1 VNDIAITLSI
11 IGLALV
17 LFAWNPVPA
26 VVVAIGAS
34 LALYSTGVLTMPEA
48 LTGFGDPVVVL
59 IAALLAIA
67 VAVETTGVGAWAG
80 QLLLRLSGANETML
94 LVALMVVAAIFSG
107 LIGMNGA
114 VAALLPVTVI
124 IAVRTGIAPSQLMI
138 PLALACLQGGKL
150 TMLGS
155 PVEKNAFCGVE
166 KSSERKSENSDA
178 MRTLLRRTRETPV
191 GAGVGRG
198 GPPLSLSTYALT
210 VGRRKIRP
218 AWRLDRSLP
227 APACRY

>member
-1 VNDIAITLSI
+1 MNGIAITLSI

-34 LALYSTGVLTMPEA
+34 LALYFTGVLTMAEA

-80 QLLLRLSGANETML
+80 QLLLRLSGANETIL
-94 LVALMVVAAIFSG
+94 LVALSVVAAIFSA

-124 IAVRTGIAPSQLMI
+124 IAVRTGIAPSYLMI
-138 PLALACLQGGKL
+138 PLALACLKGAKL
-150 TMLGS
+150 TLLGS
-155 PVEKNAFCGVE
+155 PVNVIAATQAEELSAGHIGFFAWSVLGIPQLIGSIVIVIWLGKWLLPKRE
-166 KSSERKSENSDA
+166 SDTIPA
-178 MRTLLRRTRETPV
+178 EI
-191 GAGVGRG
+191 GR
-198 GPPLSLSTYALT
+198 AH
-210 VGRRKIRP
+210 V
-218 AWRLDRSLP
+218 
-227 APACRY
+227 

>member
-34 LALYSTGVLTMPEA
+34 LALYFTGVLTMPEA

-80 QLLLRLSGANETML
+80 QLLLRLSGASETTL

-124 IAVRTGIAPSQLMI
+124 IAVRTKTAPSQLMI
-138 PLALACLQGGKL
+138 PLALACLKGAKL

-155 PVEKNAFCGVE
+155 
-166 KSSERKSENSDA
+166 SSPP
-178 MRTLLRRTRETPV
+178 RRP
-191 GAGVGRG
+191 
-198 GPPLSLSTYALT
+198 
-210 VGRRKIRP
+210 
-218 AWRLDRSLP
+218 RS
-227 APACRY
+227 

>member
-1 VNDIAITLSI
+1 MNAIAITLSI

-34 LALYSTGVLTMPEA
+34 LALYFTGVLTMPEA

-80 QLLLRLSGANETML
+80 QLLLRLSGANETTL
-94 LVALMVVAAIFSG
+94 LVALMVVAAIFSA

-114 VAALLPVTVI
+114 VAALLPVAVI
-124 IAVRTGIAPSQLMI
+124 IAVRSP
-138 PLALACLQGGKL
+138 GGVARL
-150 TMLGS
+150 ENAHCIG
-155 PVEKNAFCGVE
+155 PV
-166 KSSERKSENSDA
+166 
-178 MRTLLRRTRETPV
+178 P
-191 GAGVGRG
+191 
-198 GPPLSLSTYALT
+198 
-210 VGRRKIRP
+210 
-218 AWRLDRSLP
+218 SLP
-227 APACRY
+227 SNLKPLKCELCSM

>member
-1 VNDIAITLSI
+1 MSDIWITLLI

-26 VVVAIGAS
+26 AVVATGAA
-34 LALYSTGVLTMPEA
+34 LALFFTGVLTMPEA

-67 VAVETTGVGAWAG
+67 VAVEVTGVGTWAG
-80 QLLLRLSGANETML
+80 QLLLRLSGANETVL
-94 LVALMVVAAIFSG
+94 LVALMIVAAIFSG

-124 IAVRTGIAPSQLMI
+124 IAVRTAIAPSQLMI
-138 PLALACLQGGKL
+138 PLALACLKGAKL

-155 PVEKNAFCGVE
+155 
-166 KSSERKSENSDA
+166 
-178 MRTLLRRTRETPV
+178 
-191 GAGVGRG
+191 
-198 GPPLSLSTYALT
+198 
-210 VGRRKIRP
+210 
-218 AWRLDRSLP
+218 
-227 APACRY
+227 